1 MSTGKVNKTAAGTR
15 LADTIKELMAD
26 TQRLQSFG
34 EHIGQLAQ
42 HGSAE
47 RIVDEIEKLI
57 QKHSS

>member
-1 MSTGKVNKTAAGTR
+1 
-15 LADTIKELMAD
+15 MAD